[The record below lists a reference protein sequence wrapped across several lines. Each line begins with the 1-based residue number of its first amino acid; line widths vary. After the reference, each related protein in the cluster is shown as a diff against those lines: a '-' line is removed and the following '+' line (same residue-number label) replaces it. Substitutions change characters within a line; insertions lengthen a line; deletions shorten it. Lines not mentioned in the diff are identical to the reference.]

1 MPLFMLR
8 NPFENR
14 FRVVIATIQSSLPL
28 TYNSDY
34 LPEQTIGDHSSLSFS
49 EYISFAGSMYY

>member
-14 FRVVIATIQSSLPL
+14 FRSLVIATIQSSLPL

-34 LPEQTIGDHSSLSFS
+34 LHEQTIGDYSSTLFL
-49 EYISFAGSMYY
+49 